1 MGSTPYDA
9 CYLALLALAEEF
21 RTMNPPNIRNCIQCL
36 CAIFNLKQQPPKIE
50 ARTHLQLGNIL
61 LQHTKNTD
69 LAQSHLEKAI
79 SGFDDVKFEA
89 ASVLADLYEKKNQ
102 MHMAK
107 SMVGKAVEISQQS
120 PFWHCRLL
128 FQLAH
133 FHASEK
139 EYAAA
144 CGVLGVG
151 AEFAHIS
158 GAQYTRILFLLSKG
172 MLLMIDR
179 KLQEVHQVL
188 TLAGQLVEAWQGST
202 AQKEALKGR
211 VCATADEGAAKI
223 FPEELAK
230 IIEDGDYSA
239 DQVFNADETGLL
251 EKMPNRTSQR
261 MKKLQVDIKQVKIES
276 PTLLLCSNASG
287 DRMLK
292 PLLINKS
299 LRPRALKDK
308 DLKQLPV
315 HWMANPKSWMTTAI
329 FLDWF
334 NNCFVSEVEAYMKE
348 KSLDFKV
355 LLIVDSAAS
364 HPQLEHPNVQLVFL
378 PPNTTSL
385 IQPLD
390 QGIIATFKK
399 YYIKTTSITVDG
411 VVGLEGDNDEEE
423 KSTPLTGKLI
433 QEGLQLCS
441 KLENHFLINDP
452 NSERASKLQHELQ
465 NCMSGYR
472 ELYQKNKRILV
483 KSVKPC
489 LKQLQQGIQTITSLH
504 ADEEVIPTNPG
515 DMFQWMPK
523 EHMCVL
529 VYLVTVL
536 HSMQAGY
543 MDKAQKY
550 TDKALMQIEKLKM
563 IDSHPILHSFQLL
576 LLEHI
581 AMCRLV
587 MGNKTLAIQEAS
599 HALQICKQEP
609 RLFVRHR
616 PQINALLGLYAMSMN
631 CMEAAEAQFGIVV
644 RSNATSELR
653 ILASLNL
660 AIVYLRS
667 KRDHELVE
675 LLSRLNPETLPLVS
689 HSLRAAAYYVHGLN
703 AFFQA
708 RYNDAKRYLRE
719 TLKMANAEDLNRL
732 TSCSLV
738 LLGHIFFS
746 LGNSRVSSK

>member
-1 MGSTPYDA
+1 MG
-9 CYLALLALAEEF
+9 
-21 RTMNPPNIRNCIQCL
+21 
-36 CAIFNLKQQPPKIE
+36 
-50 ARTHLQLGNIL
+50 
-61 LQHTKNTD
+61 
-69 LAQSHLEKAI
+69 
-79 SGFDDVKFEA
+79 
-89 ASVLADLYEKKNQ
+89 
-102 MHMAK
+102 MAK
-107 SMVGKAVEISQQS
+107 SILGKAVEISQQS
-120 PFWHCRLL
+120 AFWHCRLL

-139 EYAAA
+139 EYIAA
-144 CGVLGVG
+144 CNVLGVG
-151 AEFAHIS
+151 ADFAHIS

-202 AQKEALKGR
+202 AQKEALK
-211 VCATADEGAAKI
+211 
-223 FPEELAK
+223 
-230 IIEDGDYSA
+230 
-239 DQVFNADETGLL
+239 VFFLV
-251 EKMPNRTSQR
+251 
-261 MKKLQVDIKQVKIES
+261 LQVCHY
-276 PTLLLCSNASG
+276 L
-287 DRMLK
+287 
-292 PLLINKS
+292 
-299 LRPRALKDK
+299 
-308 DLKQLPV
+308 
-315 HWMANPKSWMTTAI
+315 TAG
-329 FLDWF
+329 
-334 NNCFVSEVEAYMKE
+334 
-348 KSLDFKV
+348 
-355 LLIVDSAAS
+355 
-364 HPQLEHPNVQLVFL
+364 Q
-378 PPNTTSL
+378 
-385 IQPLD
+385 
-390 QGIIATFKK
+390 
-399 YYIKTTSITVDG
+399 
-411 VVGLEGDNDEEE
+411 
-423 KSTPLTGKLI
+423 
-433 QEGLQLCS
+433 
-441 KLENHFLINDP
+441 
-452 NSERASKLQHELQ
+452 
-465 NCMSGYR
+465 
-472 ELYQKNKRILV
+472 V

-631 CMEAAEAQFGIVV
+631 CMEAAEAQFGTVV

-667 KRDHELVE
+667 KRDQELSE

-703 AFFQA
+703 AFFNA
-708 RYNDAKRYLRE
+708 RYNDAKRFLRE

-746 LGNSRVSSK
+746 LGNSRESMNMVTPAMQLASKIPDVHVQLWASALLKDLYRLCGDPLREQEAIQTHSNFSQLLLKDHFQASQLPEHNLIQWIEGDPPHLPVQPQ

>member
-1 MGSTPYDA
+1 MMSSTTPEA

-36 CAIFNLKQQPPKIE
+36 VAIFNLKQPPKIE

-69 LAQSHLEKAI
+69 LAQSHLEKAWYLSQNI
-79 SGFDDVKFEA
+79 SSFDDVKFEA

-102 MHMAK
+102 MGMAK
-107 SMVGKAVEISQQS
+107 SILGKAVEISQQS
-120 PFWHCRLL
+120 AFWHCRLL

-139 EYAAA
+139 EYIAA
-144 CGVLGVG
+144 CNVLGVG
-151 AEFAHIS
+151 ADFAHIS

-202 AQKEALKGR
+202 AQKEALK
-211 VCATADEGAAKI
+211 
-223 FPEELAK
+223 
-230 IIEDGDYSA
+230 
-239 DQVFNADETGLL
+239 VFFLV
-251 EKMPNRTSQR
+251 
-261 MKKLQVDIKQVKIES
+261 LQVCHY
-276 PTLLLCSNASG
+276 L
-287 DRMLK
+287 
-292 PLLINKS
+292 
-299 LRPRALKDK
+299 
-308 DLKQLPV
+308 
-315 HWMANPKSWMTTAI
+315 TAG
-329 FLDWF
+329 
-334 NNCFVSEVEAYMKE
+334 
-348 KSLDFKV
+348 
-355 LLIVDSAAS
+355 
-364 HPQLEHPNVQLVFL
+364 Q
-378 PPNTTSL
+378 
-385 IQPLD
+385 
-390 QGIIATFKK
+390 
-399 YYIKTTSITVDG
+399 
-411 VVGLEGDNDEEE
+411 
-423 KSTPLTGKLI
+423 
-433 QEGLQLCS
+433 
-441 KLENHFLINDP
+441 
-452 NSERASKLQHELQ
+452 
-465 NCMSGYR
+465 
-472 ELYQKNKRILV
+472 V

-631 CMEAAEAQFGIVV
+631 CMEAAEAQFGTVV

-667 KRDHELVE
+667 KRDHELTE
-675 LLSRLNPETLPLVS
+675 LLARLNPDTLPLVS

-703 AFFQA
+703 AFFNA
-708 RYNDAKRYLRE
+708 RYNDAKRFLRE

-746 LGNSRVSSK
+746 LGNSRESMNMVTPAMQLASKIPDVHVQLWASALLKDLYRLCGDPLREQEAIQTHSNFSQLLLKDHFQASQLPEHNLIQWIEGDPPHLPVQPQTPATSLL

>member
-1 MGSTPYDA
+1 MASSTQDA

-21 RTMNPPNIRNCIQCL
+21 RTMNPPNIPNCIQCL
-36 CAIFNLKQQPPKIE
+36 IAIFNLKPPPKAE
-50 ARTHLQLGNIL
+50 ARTNLQLGNIL

-69 LAQSHLEKAI
+69 LAQSHLEKAWFLSQSI
-79 SGFDDVKFEA
+79 TGFDDVKFEA
-89 ASVLADLYEKKNQ
+89 ASVVADLYEKKNQ
-102 MHMAK
+102 MQMAK
-107 SMVGKAVEISQQS
+107 QVLGKAVEISQQS
-120 PFWHCRLL
+120 AFWHCRLL

-133 FHASEK
+133 LHASEK

-144 CGVLGVG
+144 CNVLGVG
-151 AEFAHIS
+151 AEYAHIS

-202 AQKEALKGR
+202 AQKEALK
-211 VCATADEGAAKI
+211 
-223 FPEELAK
+223 
-230 IIEDGDYSA
+230 
-239 DQVFNADETGLL
+239 VFFLV
-251 EKMPNRTSQR
+251 
-261 MKKLQVDIKQVKIES
+261 LQVCHY
-276 PTLLLCSNASG
+276 L
-287 DRMLK
+287 
-292 PLLINKS
+292 
-299 LRPRALKDK
+299 
-308 DLKQLPV
+308 
-315 HWMANPKSWMTTAI
+315 TAG
-329 FLDWF
+329 
-334 NNCFVSEVEAYMKE
+334 
-348 KSLDFKV
+348 
-355 LLIVDSAAS
+355 
-364 HPQLEHPNVQLVFL
+364 Q
-378 PPNTTSL
+378 
-385 IQPLD
+385 
-390 QGIIATFKK
+390 
-399 YYIKTTSITVDG
+399 
-411 VVGLEGDNDEEE
+411 
-423 KSTPLTGKLI
+423 
-433 QEGLQLCS
+433 
-441 KLENHFLINDP
+441 
-452 NSERASKLQHELQ
+452 
-465 NCMSGYR
+465 
-472 ELYQKNKRILV
+472 V

-599 HALQICKQEP
+599 HALNICRQEP

-631 CMEAAEAQFGIVV
+631 CMEAAEAQFSTVV

-667 KRDHELVE
+667 KRDHELGE
-675 LLSRLNPETLPLVS
+675 LLARLNPETLNLVS

-746 LGNSRVSSK
+746 LGNSRESMNMVTPAMQLASKIPDVHVQLWASALLKDLYRLCNDPLREQEAIQTHSNFSQLLLKDHFQASQLPEHSLIQWVEGDPPLMPVQSQTPATSLL

>member
-1 MGSTPYDA
+1 MGSSTQEA

-36 CAIFNLKQQPPKIE
+36 CAIFNLKQPPKIE

-69 LAQSHLEKAI
+69 LAQSHLEKAWYL
-79 SGFDDVKFEA
+79 SQNLAGFDDVKFEA

-144 CGVLGVG
+144 CSVLGVG

-202 AQKEALKGR
+202 AQKEALK
-211 VCATADEGAAKI
+211 
-223 FPEELAK
+223 
-230 IIEDGDYSA
+230 
-239 DQVFNADETGLL
+239 VFFLV
-251 EKMPNRTSQR
+251 
-261 MKKLQVDIKQVKIES
+261 LQVCHY
-276 PTLLLCSNASG
+276 L
-287 DRMLK
+287 
-292 PLLINKS
+292 
-299 LRPRALKDK
+299 
-308 DLKQLPV
+308 
-315 HWMANPKSWMTTAI
+315 TAG
-329 FLDWF
+329 
-334 NNCFVSEVEAYMKE
+334 
-348 KSLDFKV
+348 
-355 LLIVDSAAS
+355 
-364 HPQLEHPNVQLVFL
+364 Q
-378 PPNTTSL
+378 
-385 IQPLD
+385 
-390 QGIIATFKK
+390 
-399 YYIKTTSITVDG
+399 
-411 VVGLEGDNDEEE
+411 
-423 KSTPLTGKLI
+423 
-433 QEGLQLCS
+433 
-441 KLENHFLINDP
+441 
-452 NSERASKLQHELQ
+452 
-465 NCMSGYR
+465 
-472 ELYQKNKRILV
+472 V

-631 CMEAAEAQFGIVV
+631 CMEAAEAQFGTVV

-746 LGNSRVSSK
+746 LGNSRESMNMVTPAMQLASKIPDVHVQLWASALLKDLYRLTGDMLREQEAIQTHSNFSQLLLKDHFQASQLPEHSLIQWIEGDPPLLPVQPQTPATSLL

>member
-1 MGSTPYDA
+1 MGSTAYDA

-69 LAQSHLEKAI
+69 LAQSHLEKAWFISQNI

-202 AQKEALKGR
+202 AQKEALK
-211 VCATADEGAAKI
+211 
-223 FPEELAK
+223 
-230 IIEDGDYSA
+230 
-239 DQVFNADETGLL
+239 VFFLV
-251 EKMPNRTSQR
+251 
-261 MKKLQVDIKQVKIES
+261 LQVCHYLTAGQVTYFIYLIIIKI
-276 PTLLLCSNASG
+276 P
-287 DRMLK
+287 
-292 PLLINKS
+292 
-299 LRPRALKDK
+299 
-308 DLKQLPV
+308 
-315 HWMANPKSWMTTAI
+315 
-329 FLDWF
+329 
-334 NNCFVSEVEAYMKE
+334 
-348 KSLDFKV
+348 
-355 LLIVDSAAS
+355 
-364 HPQLEHPNVQLVFL
+364 
-378 PPNTTSL
+378 
-385 IQPLD
+385 
-390 QGIIATFKK
+390 
-399 YYIKTTSITVDG
+399 
-411 VVGLEGDNDEEE
+411 
-423 KSTPLTGKLI
+423 
-433 QEGLQLCS
+433 
-441 KLENHFLINDP
+441 
-452 NSERASKLQHELQ
+452 
-465 NCMSGYR
+465 
-472 ELYQKNKRILV
+472 
-483 KSVKPC
+483 
-489 LKQLQQGIQTITSLH
+489 
-504 ADEEVIPTNPG
+504 VIPTNPG

-746 LGNSRVSSK
+746 LGNSRESMNMVTPAMQLASKIPDVHVQLWASALLKDLYRLTGDMLREQEAIQTHSNFSQLLLKDHFQASQLPEHSLIQWIEGDPPCLPVQPQTPATSLL

>member
-1 MGSTPYDA
+1 M
-9 CYLALLALAEEF
+9 ALLALAEEF

-36 CAIFNLKQQPPKIE
+36 VAIFNIKPSQKIE

-69 LAQSHLEKAI
+69 LALSHLEKAWYI
-79 SGFDDVKFEA
+79 SQNISSFDDVKFEA
-89 ASVLADLYEKKNQ
+89 ASVLADLYERKNQ
-102 MHMAK
+102 MQLAK
-107 SMVGKAVEISQQS
+107 PILGKAVEISQQS
-120 PFWHCRLL
+120 AFWHCRLL

-133 FHASEK
+133 FHANEK
-139 EYAAA
+139 EYSAA
-144 CGVLGVG
+144 CNLLGVG
-151 AEFAHIS
+151 AEYAHLS

-188 TLAGQLVEAWQGST
+188 TLAGQLVEAWPGSST
-202 AQKEALKGR
+202 SQKEALK
-211 VCATADEGAAKI
+211 
-223 FPEELAK
+223 
-230 IIEDGDYSA
+230 
-239 DQVFNADETGLL
+239 VFFLV
-251 EKMPNRTSQR
+251 
-261 MKKLQVDIKQVKIES
+261 LQVCHY
-276 PTLLLCSNASG
+276 L
-287 DRMLK
+287 
-292 PLLINKS
+292 
-299 LRPRALKDK
+299 
-308 DLKQLPV
+308 
-315 HWMANPKSWMTTAI
+315 TAG
-329 FLDWF
+329 
-334 NNCFVSEVEAYMKE
+334 
-348 KSLDFKV
+348 
-355 LLIVDSAAS
+355 
-364 HPQLEHPNVQLVFL
+364 Q
-378 PPNTTSL
+378 
-385 IQPLD
+385 
-390 QGIIATFKK
+390 
-399 YYIKTTSITVDG
+399 
-411 VVGLEGDNDEEE
+411 
-423 KSTPLTGKLI
+423 
-433 QEGLQLCS
+433 
-441 KLENHFLINDP
+441 
-452 NSERASKLQHELQ
+452 
-465 NCMSGYR
+465 
-472 ELYQKNKRILV
+472 V

-504 ADEEVIPTNPG
+504 ADEEMMPSNPG

-599 HALQICKQEP
+599 HALQICRQEP

-631 CMEAAEAQFGIVV
+631 CMEAAEAQFNTVV
-644 RSNATSELR
+644 RSNATIELR

-667 KRDHELVE
+667 KREHELTE
-675 LLSRLNPETLPLVS
+675 LLTRLNPETLPLAS

-746 LGNSRVSSK
+746 LGNSRESMNMVTPAMQLASKIPDVHVQLWASALLKDLYRLCGDPLREQEAIQTHGNFSQLLLKDHFQASQLPENNLIQWIEGDPPLLPVQPPPPAGSLL

>member
-69 LAQSHLEKAI
+69 LAQSHLEKAWFISQNI

-202 AQKEALKGR
+202 AQKEALK
-211 VCATADEGAAKI
+211 
-223 FPEELAK
+223 
-230 IIEDGDYSA
+230 
-239 DQVFNADETGLL
+239 VFFLV
-251 EKMPNRTSQR
+251 
-261 MKKLQVDIKQVKIES
+261 LQVCHY
-276 PTLLLCSNASG
+276 L
-287 DRMLK
+287 
-292 PLLINKS
+292 
-299 LRPRALKDK
+299 
-308 DLKQLPV
+308 
-315 HWMANPKSWMTTAI
+315 TAG
-329 FLDWF
+329 
-334 NNCFVSEVEAYMKE
+334 
-348 KSLDFKV
+348 
-355 LLIVDSAAS
+355 
-364 HPQLEHPNVQLVFL
+364 Q
-378 PPNTTSL
+378 
-385 IQPLD
+385 
-390 QGIIATFKK
+390 
-399 YYIKTTSITVDG
+399 
-411 VVGLEGDNDEEE
+411 
-423 KSTPLTGKLI
+423 
-433 QEGLQLCS
+433 
-441 KLENHFLINDP
+441 
-452 NSERASKLQHELQ
+452 
-465 NCMSGYR
+465 
-472 ELYQKNKRILV
+472 V

-746 LGNSRVSSK
+746 LGNSRESMNMVTPAMQLASKIPDVHVQLWASALLKDLYRLTGDMLREQEAIQTHSNFSQLLLKDHFQASQLPEHSLIQVS

>member
-1 MGSTPYDA
+1 MGSTAYDA

-69 LAQSHLEKAI
+69 LAQSHLEKAWFISQNI

-202 AQKEALKGR
+202 AQKEALK
-211 VCATADEGAAKI
+211 
-223 FPEELAK
+223 
-230 IIEDGDYSA
+230 
-239 DQVFNADETGLL
+239 VFFLV
-251 EKMPNRTSQR
+251 
-261 MKKLQVDIKQVKIES
+261 LQVCHY
-276 PTLLLCSNASG
+276 L
-287 DRMLK
+287 
-292 PLLINKS
+292 
-299 LRPRALKDK
+299 
-308 DLKQLPV
+308 
-315 HWMANPKSWMTTAI
+315 TAG
-329 FLDWF
+329 
-334 NNCFVSEVEAYMKE
+334 
-348 KSLDFKV
+348 
-355 LLIVDSAAS
+355 
-364 HPQLEHPNVQLVFL
+364 Q
-378 PPNTTSL
+378 
-385 IQPLD
+385 
-390 QGIIATFKK
+390 
-399 YYIKTTSITVDG
+399 
-411 VVGLEGDNDEEE
+411 
-423 KSTPLTGKLI
+423 
-433 QEGLQLCS
+433 
-441 KLENHFLINDP
+441 
-452 NSERASKLQHELQ
+452 
-465 NCMSGYR
+465 
-472 ELYQKNKRILV
+472 V

-746 LGNSRVSSK
+746 LGNSRESMNMVTPAMQLASKIPDVHVQLWASALLKDLYRLTGDMLREQEAIQTHSNFSQLLLKDHFQASQLPEHSLIQWIEGDPPLLPVQPQTPATSLL